1 MKKHSLRFLF
11 ILAVVAVMM
20 AATFIASNAAASYER
35 VRNIYFISDYA
46 FPSDYANSSH
56 IRHKA
61 KGDSGNYPAESASL
75 SNSNKTLMIRAQLSY
90 RWYRFL
96 DEIPQP
102 TRTGYSVARWECT
115 GFGNTGGSDTGHTN
129 WTYKSGKSGPLVLDS
144 TKVSSNGK
152 FTACTGID
160 DNAEIISTWVA
171 SNVSNKLLDT
181 DGNGGNNYA
190 MYFYPVWQ
198 VNSYQLDVNYICDGN
213 YNSPSGIITFDVYLN
228 GSLVSSN
235 TTDYYRME
243 PYGTVCRVVGKS
255 LNSNYHYVNGNE
267 VTGTVGASYT
277 MVDLRVESHNS
288 SGVYYTLTNS
298 STATKVSQSSYCT
311 SRTLYKWTYCSKCG
325 NTTNVKSAGTV
336 NGTITSHNYTYSP
349 ATSSYCTGKSFT
361 QTGTCSY
368 GCGTTTTRSATGTR
382 AHSYSA
388 WSPATSGYCPG
399 QSVAQT
405 RSCSYNCGATE
416 SQTVYGTGSHNSSG
430 TKYVAT
436 NSFSGTGVSQSSYC
450 VGQTVYKFT
459 YCSKCS
465 GNASSG
471 TPVAGTGTH
480 GTMTPHAAVAATCTQ
495 TGNNLYYTCSKC
507 NKAYQSNSTAN
518 TNSTVYNYTIP
529 VDSNNHS
536 WNGGSVTTAAT
547 CTAAGVRTYTCT
559 RNSSHTKTESIPIDQ
574 NAHNWNSGSVTTAA
588 TCTSAGVRTYTCTRS
603 SSHTRT
609 ESIAAAGHGTMS
621 RTAAVASTC
630 NSTGN
635 VEYWTCSV
643 CKNKY
648 NSSSTASTNNSPLAS
663 VTTAVD
669 PNNHSSKQTVAAEA
683 ATCTGTGHNTY
694 YKCNGCSKVYSDSG
708 YTVETT
714 VAAQTTAID
723 PSNHNGH
730 LAANTS
736 AVPAT
741 CTESGTIA
749 SWKCSACNNYYS
761 NNAGTAKISASDV
774 TLPALGHDYAVTVT
788 APTCTAAG
796 YTTHTCSRGDSTYT
810 DTPVAALGHDYS
822 SEVTTLPTCTSDGER
837 TYTCSRGDSSYTEVE
852 SATGHQPMTF
862 HPATVSNCT
871 THGNTAYYSCPQ
883 CNLNYSTNDTSP
895 SNISTVTAA
904 EIELPLDP
912 DAHSWG
918 EWVITPGVAGQSG
931 TKSRTCLH
939 NAEHVESLPYDYMGD
954 LKIKGAKILLESDIT
969 LRFIAK
975 PDAIADKTYTDPYMV
990 LSVDGGSSVTT
1001 RDFTVSADGYVF
1013 DLKCLAP
1020 DFMANEVT
1028 ATLYGTHDGKLCH
1041 TESMTYSIEKYC
1053 YNLLNNPAYASNT
1066 KLRTLLVDLLNYGTA
1081 AQRYMRT
1088 YSPGHNPADVPY
1100 ANYRIDGFQSY
1111 ATASAPTK
1119 TILSATD
1126 PLDGAIATKIG
1137 MQVLLGDNVSM
1148 RYYFRLP
1155 TGVDASGYRVRFYLP
1170 GLGKTFDKSVE
1181 SNSIG
1186 YFGLIDDLNAAQ
1198 LDEEMMITV
1207 IDGGGNAVSATSH
1220 YSISTYYEKNKNN
1233 ADTYLA
1239 ALVTAMMKY
1248 GDAAKAYIS

>member
-1 MKKHSLRFLF
+1 
-11 ILAVVAVMM
+11 
-20 AATFIASNAAASYER
+20 
-35 VRNIYFISDYA
+35 
-46 FPSDYANSSH
+46 
-56 IRHKA
+56 
-61 KGDSGNYPAESASL
+61 
-75 SNSNKTLMIRAQLSY
+75 
-90 RWYRFL
+90 
-96 DEIPQP
+96 
-102 TRTGYSVARWECT
+102 
-115 GFGNTGGSDTGHTN
+115 
-129 WTYKSGKSGPLVLDS
+129 
-144 TKVSSNGK
+144 
-152 FTACTGID
+152 
-160 DNAEIISTWVA
+160 
-171 SNVSNKLLDT
+171 
-181 DGNGGNNYA
+181 
-190 MYFYPVWQ
+190 
-198 VNSYQLDVNYICDGN
+198 
-213 YNSPSGIITFDVYLN
+213 
-228 GSLVSSN
+228 
-235 TTDYYRME
+235 
-243 PYGTVCRVVGKS
+243 
-255 LNSNYHYVNGNE
+255 
-267 VTGTVGASYT
+267 
-277 MVDLRVESHNS
+277 
-288 SGVYYTLTNS
+288 
-298 STATKVSQSSYCT
+298 
-311 SRTLYKWTYCSKCG
+311 
-325 NTTNVKSAGTV
+325 
-336 NGTITSHNYTYSP
+336 
-349 ATSSYCTGKSFT
+349 
-361 QTGTCSY
+361 
-368 GCGTTTTRSATGTR
+368 
-382 AHSYSA
+382 
-388 WSPATSGYCPG
+388 
-399 QSVAQT
+399 
-405 RSCSYNCGATE
+405 
-416 SQTVYGTGSHNSSG
+416 
-430 TKYVAT
+430 
-436 NSFSGTGVSQSSYC
+436 
-450 VGQTVYKFT
+450 
-459 YCSKCS
+459 
-465 GNASSG
+465 
-471 TPVAGTGTH
+471 
-480 GTMTPHAAVAATCTQ
+480 MTPHAAVAATCTQ
-495 TGNNLYYTCSKC
+495 
-507 NKAYQSNSTAN
+507 
-518 TNSTVYNYTIP
+518 
-529 VDSNNHS
+529 
-536 WNGGSVTTAAT
+536 
-547 CTAAGVRTYTCT
+547 
-559 RNSSHTKTESIPIDQ
+559 
-574 NAHNWNSGSVTTAA
+574 
-588 TCTSAGVRTYTCTRS
+588 
-603 SSHTRT
+603 
-609 ESIAAAGHGTMS
+609 
-621 RTAAVASTC
+621 
-630 NSTGN
+630 TGN

-788 APTCTAAG
+788 APTCTVAG